1 MIGKEA
7 YGLIA
12 DGIDQAGEA
21 KAKLYRPVPTR
32 TGAPKS
38 VPTLAAAAQRHISR
52 ARGYR
57 AQSRQRELDQ
67 VSCDLRRRLGVDV
80 HLWQHPLEFLSIDQ

>member
-1 MIGKEA
+1 MI
-7 YGLIA
+7 
-12 DGIDQAGEA
+12 A
-21 KAKLYRPVPTR
+21 KKRTAWLPTASIRPARPRRSCIVPCPPAPS
-32 TGAPKS
+32 APKS

-57 AQSRQRELDQ
+57 AQPRQRELDQ

-80 HLWQHPLEFLSIDQ
+80 HLWQHSLEFLSIDQ